1 MGQDCGGSIS
11 HHLVCR
17 GEQLQRSFFLLGS
30 GMMIM
35 LVKDRS
41 IIILLGEMSVLVLP
55 GRLC

>member
-1 MGQDCGGSIS
+1 MVGSLVTIWSRGGE
-11 HHLVCR
+11 L
-17 GEQLQRSFFLLGS
+17 LQGSFFLLGS

-35 LVKDRS
+35 VVKDRS